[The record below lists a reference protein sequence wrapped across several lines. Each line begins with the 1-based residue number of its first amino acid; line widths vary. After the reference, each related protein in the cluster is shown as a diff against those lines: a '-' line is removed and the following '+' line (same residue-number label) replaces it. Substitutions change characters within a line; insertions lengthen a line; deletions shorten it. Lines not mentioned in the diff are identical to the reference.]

1 MSNITEQVDTIF
13 KQWDTPASPG
23 CVLAVIKDGEIVYAR
38 GYGMADLERG
48 VPITENSIFDIG
60 STGKQF
66 TATAIA
72 ILANQGL
79 INLDD
84 SIRKHVPEMPDYTAQ
99 ITTRH
104 LIHHTSGLRDYLTLM
119 HLRGLSFENIYT
131 EDLLLDL
138 IVHQRG
144 LNFKPG
150 SEYLYSNS
158 GYFLLGIIAQRVTGK
173 HITELIK
180 EHIFDPLGMKNSTFN
195 KDFRPIV
202 KNRALSYDPGE
213 KAGTFINALALSG
226 GFGDGAILTNVK
238 DLLLWDRN
246 FYDNKLNNAQS
257 DLIEQLHQT
266 STLNN
271 GKPIAYAFGLFIDEY
286 NGQRIVRHAGGW
298 AGYRTELMRFPDQHF
313 SVICI
318 SNLGNIEPTVLCQQ
332 VADIHLEDVFKK
344 RAQKHRQLSIS
355 EMNELTGIYQGK
367 YSTVEISII
376 EDQLHCFN
384 GFDAIV
390 LKPLGKKKFQLKDQ
404 FIFLSFTGRENSILN
419 IFEPG
424 ENSVKHKFVQ
434 KNRFA
439 PSSLDMYEG
448 KYVSKDIETPYI
460 ITLQDNTL
468 QLKRTPFDTLNPLI
482 PFTENTFTSSIG
494 ELRMQNKNGAVKGFT
509 LNIERVT
516 NIKFKKVA

>member
-1 MSNITEQVDTIF
+1 MPTITERVDAIF

-23 CVLAVIKDGEIVYAR
+23 CILAVIKNGEFIYTR

-48 VPITENSIFDIG
+48 VPITEDSIFDIG

-66 TATAIA
+66 TATVIA

-79 INLDD
+79 VNLDD
-84 SIRKHVPEMPDYTAQ
+84 PIHKHLPEMPPYAAQ
-99 ITTRH
+99 VTTRH

-119 HLRGLSFENIYT
+119 DLRGMPEENIYT
-131 EDLLLDL
+131 EDVLFDL
-138 IVHQRG
+138 IALQKG

-158 GYFLLGIIAQRVTGK
+158 GYFLLGTIAQRVTGK

-180 EHIFDPLGMKNSTFN
+180 EHIFDKLGMKNSTFN
-195 KDFRPIV
+195 KDYRPIV
-202 KNRALSYDPGE
+202 KNRAMSYETDENG
-213 KAGTFINALALSG
+213 AFINALALSG

-246 FYDNKLNNAQS
+246 FYDNKLNNAQP

-266 STLNN
+266 GTLNH
-271 GKPIAYAFGLFIDEY
+271 GKPIAYAFGLFMDEY
-286 NGQRIVRHAGGW
+286 NGQRVVRHAGGW

-318 SNLGNIEPTVLCQQ
+318 SNLGDVEPTLLCHQ
-332 VADIHLEDVFKK
+332 VADVYLEDVFKK
-344 RAQKHRQLSIS
+344 RVQKTRQLSLS
-355 EMNELTGIYQGK
+355 EMEELTGIYQGK
-367 YSTVEISII
+367 HSTIEISITD
-376 EDQLHCFN
+376 DQLHFSN
-384 GFDAIV
+384 VSDSIALTPI
-390 LKPLGKKKFQLKDQ
+390 GKNKFQLKNQ
-404 FIFLSFTGRENSILN
+404 FGFLSFSGRGNRTLH

-424 ENSVKHKFVQ
+424 ETSVKHTFVQ
-434 KNRFA
+434 KGRFE
-439 PSSLDMYEG
+439 PSSLGMYEG
-448 KYVSKDIETPYI
+448 KYVSKDIETPYT

-468 QLKRTPFDTLNPLI
+468 YLKRTPYDKPNPLF
-482 PFTENTFTSSIG
+482 PFLENTFLSDIG
-494 ELRMQNKNGAVKGFT
+494 ELRMQNKNREVKGFT
-509 LNIERVT
+509 LNNIRVT